1 MFKALGLVLRG
12 KDARKVYQE
21 ELGKDRPV
29 WLSRRF
35 VGTVITLIGG
45 VLGWKFGVS
54 TDQIMDFAL
63 KSDSFL
69 DAANRAYDV
78 IKADWPVIVSFYGS
92 VIGIIG
98 VIRRKKTDV

>member
-12 KDARKVYQE
+12 KDASKIYKE
-21 ELGKDRPV
+21 EKGKDRPV

-45 VLGWKFGVS
+45 VLGWKFGIS
-54 TDQIMDFAL
+54 TDQVMDFAQ
-63 KSDSFL
+63 KSESLL
-69 DAANRAYDV
+69 DAANRAFDV
-78 IKADWPVIVSFYGS
+78 IKADWPVIVSAYGS

-98 VIRRKKTDV
+98 VIKRKKPGA